1 MESASGF
8 TRSAVVTGAFL
19 KGWSGLSR
27 GRARETNVAKE
38 GARKG
43 GKRLRCLPMFANA
56 SVRVVAAEGEAE
68 GGEGRG
74 GKKGIAEEKDR
85 EKQT

>member
-8 TRSAVVTGAFL
+8 TRSVVVTRAVL

-27 GRARETNVAKE
+27 GRARETNLAKE
-38 GARKG
+38 GARSG

-56 SVRVVAAEGEAE
+56 SMRAAAAEGE
-68 GGEGRG
+68 GGGMGRG
-74 GKKGIAEEKDR
+74 GKKRGIAEKDR